1 MTDCKVR
8 HLAHSLYLRI
18 FGNCHCADTKSEQTR
33 ERILEAAFEEIY
45 TNGYQGMRID
55 HILAKTQLTK
65 GAFYHHFPSKK
76 SLGYAVVDDV
86 LFTVKRQ
93 LLEPLL
99 HTNDPIHVCLDILS
113 QTLSTMSDDELALGC
128 PLNNLTQE
136 MSGIDDGF
144 SERLSAIYLYWQ
156 NVLQEALER
165 GQQAGNVRT
174 DIDSN
179 AVSFFIISSIQGIV
193 GTVKCLQNKDVLKQL
208 NGTLAQYLQS
218 LSPSSTATA

>member
-8 HLAHSLYLRI
+8 HLAHSLYLRV
-18 FGNCHCADTKSEQTR
+18 FGKCHCADTKSEQTR

-65 GAFYHHFPSKK
+65 GAFYHHFSSKK

-93 LLEPLL
+93 LLAPLEQ
-99 HTNDPIHVCLDILS
+99 TDDPINVCLDILS
-113 QTLSTMSDDELALGC
+113 QTICNMSDDELALGC
-128 PLNNLTQE
+128 PLNNLSQE

-156 NVLQEALER
+156 QVLQEAFIR
-165 GQQAGNVRT
+165 GQKAGTVNQ
-174 DIDSN
+174 DINPS
-179 AVSFFIISSIQGIV
+179 AVSFFLISSIQGIT
-193 GTVKCLQNKDVLKQL
+193 GTVKCLQNKHVLAEL
-208 NGTLAQYLQS
+208 HTTLAQYLKS
-218 LSPSSTATA
+218 LAPPTSSAP

>member
-18 FGNCHCADTKSEQTR
+18 FGKCHCADTKSEQTR

-45 TNGYQGMRID
+45 MNGYQGMRID

-93 LLEPLL
+93 LLAPLEQ
-99 HTNDPIHVCLDILS
+99 TDDPINVCLDILS
-113 QTLSTMSDDELALGC
+113 QTMNSMSDDELALGC
-128 PLNNLTQE
+128 PLNNLSQE
-136 MSGIDDGF
+136 MSGIDEGF
-144 SERLSAIYLYWQ
+144 SQRLSAIYLYWQ
-156 NVLQEALER
+156 KVLQDALVR
-165 GQQAGNVRT
+165 GQQAGTVAQ
-174 DIDSN
+174 DISPS
-179 AVSFFIISSIQGIV
+179 AVSFFIISSIQGIT
-193 GTVKCLQNKDVLKQL
+193 GTVKCLQNKLVFTEL
-208 NGTLAQYLQS
+208 NSTLAHYLKS
-218 LSPSSTATA
+218 LAPKTAASA